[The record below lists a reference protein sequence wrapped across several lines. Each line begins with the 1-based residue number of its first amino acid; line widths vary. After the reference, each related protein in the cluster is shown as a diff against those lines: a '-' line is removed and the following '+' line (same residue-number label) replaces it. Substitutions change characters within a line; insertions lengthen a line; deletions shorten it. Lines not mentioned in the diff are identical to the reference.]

1 MNRKF
6 SIFPNIDL
14 TDQNKLIL
22 SGVIVST
29 IIIVALAFISIGN
42 IQKKLY
48 EGYSNF
54 GQLLTKTLA
63 IQTYELTR
71 DMPPEMR
78 NTILKTHSDSIIRTN
93 KDISY
98 LNFKDANGKV
108 IYSTNKDF
116 TSRLDGTKINISSP
130 IKDSFGKVTGS
141 VDIGLTAD
149 MARDVVKT
157 TKNSMLFIFTL
168 VWVVFTLVIFAN
180 SILIARELTMLHH
193 GVKEISSGKFGTMLD
208 YSQASGEI
216 KELFAAFNDMSKRLH
231 AFEEQNIDTITL
243 EKNKLE
249 SVLMSIANGVVVCDS
264 FDKITIINNAAQ
276 SILSATPSEIID
288 THIQDYCDT
297 NGVLCFKEK
306 IALFKNT
313 PLDIMEKKPLEFNV
327 DVASNVIKTIVSPI
341 YSKSH
346 DYLGYI
352 LVLIDITKE
361 AEVDKMKS
369 DFISNVSHELRT
381 PVTVLRTYADTLY
394 SFGNEFS
401 FDEQKEFIGTI
412 NQEVIRLNKM
422 VNDILDFSK
431 LQNDS
436 KLEMKYG
443 NIVNTINET
452 VNSLKV
458 LADEKNI
465 KISVI
470 AEPDLPEVPYN
481 EDSIERVLNN
491 LITNAIKY
499 SDNNSRVRIRA
510 ELSNQ
515 PDFIEIS
522 VEDFGMG
529 IAKEHLG
536 KIFDRFYRVEN
547 SSHSIKGTGLGLH
560 LARVAV
566 EKYHHGKIWVTSEVG
581 KGSVFSFALPLVM
594 KDDDAIEDSEYEIK
608 APQKT
613 HREIVEDFVPK
624 IAKNSDENYESYKPK
639 ERTEQNE
646 LEGDKTL
653 NKPLVKFEDD
663 APQGGDDVQ
672 DKISDWEI
680 SFEVREKA

>member
-1 MNRKF
+1 
-6 SIFPNIDL
+6 
-14 TDQNKLIL
+14 
-22 SGVIVST
+22 
-29 IIIVALAFISIGN
+29 
-42 IQKKLY
+42 
-48 EGYSNF
+48 
-54 GQLLTKTLA
+54 
-63 IQTYELTR
+63 
-71 DMPPEMR
+71 
-78 NTILKTHSDSIIRTN
+78 
-93 KDISY
+93 
-98 LNFKDANGKV
+98 
-108 IYSTNKDF
+108 
-116 TSRLDGTKINISSP
+116 
-130 IKDSFGKVTGS
+130 
-141 VDIGLTAD
+141 
-149 MARDVVKT
+149 
-157 TKNSMLFIFTL
+157 
-168 VWVVFTLVIFAN
+168 
-180 SILIARELTMLHH
+180 
-193 GVKEISSGKFGTMLD
+193 
-208 YSQASGEI
+208 
-216 KELFAAFNDMSKRLH
+216 
-231 AFEEQNIDTITL
+231 
-243 EKNKLE
+243 
-249 SVLMSIANGVVVCDS
+249 
-264 FDKITIINNAAQ
+264 
-276 SILSATPSEIID
+276 
-288 THIQDYCDT
+288 
-297 NGVLCFKEK
+297 
-306 IALFKNT
+306 
-313 PLDIMEKKPLEFNV
+313 
-327 DVASNVIKTIVSPI
+327 
-341 YSKSH
+341 
-346 DYLGYI
+346 
-352 LVLIDITKE
+352 
-361 AEVDKMKS
+361 
-369 DFISNVSHELRT
+369 
-381 PVTVLRTYADTLY
+381 
-394 SFGNEFS
+394 
-401 FDEQKEFIGTI
+401 
-412 NQEVIRLNKM
+412 M

-624 IAKNSDENYESYKPK
+624 IAKNSDGNYESYKPK

-646 LEGDKTL
+646 IEGDKTL

-663 APQGGDDVQ
+663 APQGDDDVQ

>member
-29 IIIVALAFISIGN
+29 IIIVALAVISIGN

-78 NTILKTHSDSIIRTN
+78 NTILKTHSESIIKTN
-93 KDISY
+93 RDISY

-108 IYSTNKDF
+108 IYSTNKEY

-157 TKNSMLFIFTL
+157 TKSSMLFIFTL
-168 VWVVFTLVIFAN
+168 VWVVFTLVILAN

-231 AFEEQNIDTITL
+231 AFEEQNIDTITF

-249 SVLMSIANGVVVCDS
+249 SVLMSIANGVVVCDN

-297 NGVLCFKEK
+297 NGVLCFREK

-327 DVASNVIKTIVSPI
+327 DVASSVIKTIVSPI

-394 SFGNEFS
+394 NFGNEFS

-431 LQNDS
+431 MQNDA
-436 KLEMKYG
+436 KLEKKYA
-443 NIVNTINET
+443 NIVETIDET

-465 KISVI
+465 KISVM
-470 AEPDLPEVPYN
+470 AEPNLPEVPYN
-481 EDSIERVLNN
+481 ADSIERVLNN

-499 SDNNSRVRIRA
+499 SENNSRVRIKA

-529 IAKEHLG
+529 IAKEHLS

-560 LARVAV
+560 LARVAI
-566 EKYHHGKIWVTSEVG
+566 EKYHGGKIWATSELG
-581 KGSVFSFALPLVM
+581 KGSVFTFALPLVM
-594 KDDDAIEDSEYEIK
+594 NEEGEVLGENTYEIQPIEK
-608 APQKT
+608 S

-624 IAKNSDENYESYKPK
+624 ISKTTTETINSYRGK

-653 NKPLVKFEDD
+653 NKPLVKFEDENENIENT
-663 APQGGDDVQ
+663 

>member
-29 IIIVALAFISIGN
+29 IIIVALAVISIGN

-78 NTILKTHSDSIIRTN
+78 NTILKTHSESIIKTN
-93 KDISY
+93 RDISY

-108 IYSTNKDF
+108 IYSTNKEY

-157 TKNSMLFIFTL
+157 TKSSMLFIFTL
-168 VWVVFTLVIFAN
+168 VWIVFTLVILAN

-231 AFEEQNIDTITL
+231 AFEEQNIDTITF

-249 SVLMSIANGVVVCDS
+249 SVLMSIANGVVVCDN

-297 NGVLCFKEK
+297 NGVLCFREK

-327 DVASNVIKTIVSPI
+327 DVASSVIKTIVSPI

-394 SFGNEFS
+394 NFGNEFS

-431 LQNDS
+431 MQNDA
-436 KLEMKYG
+436 KLEKKYA
-443 NIVNTINET
+443 NIVETIDET

-465 KISVI
+465 KISVM
-470 AEPDLPEVPYN
+470 AEPNLPEVPYN
-481 EDSIERVLNN
+481 VDSIERVLNN

-499 SDNNSRVRIRA
+499 SENNSRVGIKA

-529 IAKEHLG
+529 IAKEHLS

-560 LARVAV
+560 LARVAI
-566 EKYHHGKIWVTSEVG
+566 EKYHGGKIWATSELG
-581 KGSVFSFALPLVM
+581 KGSVFTFALPLVM
-594 KDDDAIEDSEYEIK
+594 NEEGEVLGENTYEIQPIEK
-608 APQKT
+608 S

-624 IAKNSDENYESYKPK
+624 ISKTTTETINSYRGK

-653 NKPLVKFEDD
+653 NKPLVKFEDENENIENT
-663 APQGGDDVQ
+663 

>member
-29 IIIVALAFISIGN
+29 IIIVALAVISIGN

-78 NTILKTHSDSIIRTN
+78 NTILKTHSESIIKTN
-93 KDISY
+93 RDISY

-108 IYSTNKDF
+108 IYSTNKEY

-157 TKNSMLFIFTL
+157 TKSSMLFIFTL
-168 VWVVFTLVIFAN
+168 VWIVFTLVILAN

-231 AFEEQNIDTITL
+231 AFEEQNIDTITF

-249 SVLMSIANGVVVCDS
+249 SVLMSIANGVVVCDN

-297 NGVLCFKEK
+297 NGVLCFREK

-327 DVASNVIKTIVSPI
+327 DVASSVIKTIVSPI

-394 SFGNEFS
+394 NFGNEFS

-431 LQNDS
+431 MQNDA
-436 KLEMKYG
+436 KLEKKYA
-443 NIVNTINET
+443 NIVETIDET

-465 KISVI
+465 KISVM
-470 AEPDLPEVPYN
+470 AEPNLPEVPYN
-481 EDSIERVLNN
+481 VDSIERVLNN

-499 SDNNSRVRIRA
+499 SENNSRVRIKA

-529 IAKEHLG
+529 IAKEHLS

-560 LARVAV
+560 LARVAI
-566 EKYHHGKIWVTSEVG
+566 EKYHGGKIWATSELG
-581 KGSVFSFALPLVM
+581 KGSVFTFALPLVM
-594 KDDDAIEDSEYEIK
+594 NEEGEVLGENTYEIQPIEK
-608 APQKT
+608 S

-624 IAKNSDENYESYKPK
+624 ISKTT

-653 NKPLVKFEDD
+653 NKPLVKFEDENENIENT
-663 APQGGDDVQ
+663 

>member
-130 IKDSFGKVTGS
+130 IKDGFGKVTGS

-157 TKNSMLFIFTL
+157 TKSSMLFIFTL
-168 VWVVFTLVIFAN
+168 VWIVFTLVIFAN

-231 AFEEQNIDTITL
+231 VFEEQNIDTITF

-249 SVLMSIANGVVVCDS
+249 SVLMSIANGVVVCDN

-276 SILSATPSEIID
+276 AILSATPSEIID

-313 PLDIMEKKPLEFNV
+313 PLDIMEKKPLEFNI
-327 DVASNVIKTIVSPI
+327 DVASSVIKTIVSPI

-394 SFGNEFS
+394 NYGNEFN

-431 LQNDS
+431 LQNDA
-436 KLEMKYG
+436 KLEKKYG

-470 AEPDLPEVPYN
+470 SEPDLPEVPYN

-499 SDNNSRVRIRA
+499 SDNNSRIRIRA
-510 ELSNQ
+510 ELSNK
-515 PDFIEIS
+515 PDFVEIS

-536 KIFDRFYRVEN
+536 KLFDRFYRVEN

-566 EKYHHGKIWVTSEVG
+566 EKYHGGKIWVTSEVG
-581 KGSVFSFALPLVM
+581 KGSVFSFTLPLVLT
-594 KDDDAIEDSEYEIK
+594 DDEVAGDDAYEISP
-608 APQKT
+608 AQKT
-613 HREIVEDFVPK
+613 HREMVEDFVPK
-624 IAKNSDENYESYKPK
+624 IAKTQTEAQEPYRPK

-653 NKPLVKFEDD
+653 NKPLVKFEEENLPDENS
-663 APQGGDDVQ
+663 

>member
-22 SGVIVST
+22 TGVIVST
-29 IIIVALAFISIGN
+29 IIIVALAVISIGN

-78 NTILKTHSDSIIRTN
+78 NTILKTHSESIIKTN

-108 IYSTNKDF
+108 IYSTNKEY

-168 VWVVFTLVIFAN
+168 VWVVFTLVILAN

-327 DVASNVIKTIVSPI
+327 DVASSVIKTIVSPI

-394 SFGNEFS
+394 NYGNEFQ
-401 FDEQKEFIGTI
+401 FEEQKEFIGTI
-412 NQEVIRLNKM
+412 NQEIIRLNKM

-431 LQNDS
+431 LQNDA
-436 KLEMKYG
+436 KLEKKYG
-443 NIVNTINET
+443 NIVETIDET

-470 AEPDLPEVPYN
+470 AEPNLPEVPYN
-481 EDSIERVLNN
+481 SDSIERVLNN

-499 SDNNSRVRIRA
+499 SGNNSRVRIRA

-547 SSHSIKGTGLGLH
+547 ASHSIKGTGLGLH
-560 LARVAV
+560 LARVSI
-566 EKYHHGKIWVTSEVG
+566 EKYHGGKIWATSELG

-594 KDDDAIEDSEYEIK
+594 NEDGDVIGENTYEI
-608 APQKT
+608 QNVEKT
-613 HREIVEDFVPK
+613 HREIVEDFNPK
-624 IAKNSDENYESYKPK
+624 FTKLSAETIASYRAK
-639 ERTEQNE
+639 ERTGQNE
-646 LEGDKTL
+646 FEGDKTL
-653 NKPLVKFEDD
+653 NKPLVEFEENKALED
-663 APQGGDDVQ
+663 GT

>member
-22 SGVIVST
+22 SGVVVST
-29 IIIVALAFISIGN
+29 IIIVALAVISIGN

-78 NTILKTHSDSIIRTN
+78 NTILKTHSESIIKTN

-108 IYSTNKDF
+108 IYSTNKEY

-157 TKNSMLFIFTL
+157 TKSSMLFIFTL
-168 VWVVFTLVIFAN
+168 VWVVFTLVILAN

-249 SVLMSIANGVVVCDS
+249 SVLMSIANGVVVCDN

-297 NGVLCFKEK
+297 NGVLCFKDK

-327 DVASNVIKTIVSPI
+327 EVASSVIKTIVSPI

-394 SFGNEFS
+394 NFGNEFN

-431 LQNDS
+431 MQNDA
-436 KLEMKYG
+436 KLEKKYG
-443 NIVNTINET
+443 NIVETIDET

-470 AEPDLPEVPYN
+470 AEPNLPEVPYN
-481 EDSIERVLNN
+481 ADSIERVLNN

-560 LARVAV
+560 LARVAI
-566 EKYHHGKIWVTSEVG
+566 EKYHGGKIWATSELG
-581 KGSVFSFALPLVM
+581 KGSVFSFALPLLMNEEGEVLG
-594 KDDDAIEDSEYEIK
+594 ENTYEIQ
-608 APQKT
+608 PIEKT
-613 HREIVEDFVPK
+613 HREIVENFVPK
-624 IAKNSDENYESYKPK
+624 ISKSATETIGSYRAK

-653 NKPLVKFEDD
+653 NKPLVKFEDENENIENT
-663 APQGGDDVQ
+663 

>member
-22 SGVIVST
+22 SGVVVST

-624 IAKNSDENYESYKPK
+624 IAKNSDGNYESYKPK

-646 LEGDKTL
+646 IEGDKTL

-663 APQGGDDVQ
+663 APQGDDDVQ

>member
-29 IIIVALAFISIGN
+29 IIIVALAVISIGN

-78 NTILKTHSDSIIRTN
+78 NTILKTHSESIIKTN
-93 KDISY
+93 RDISY

-108 IYSTNKDF
+108 IYSTNKEY

-157 TKNSMLFIFTL
+157 TKSSMLFIFTL
-168 VWVVFTLVIFAN
+168 VWIVFTLVILAN

-231 AFEEQNIDTITL
+231 AFEEQNIDTITF

-249 SVLMSIANGVVVCDS
+249 SVLMSIANGVVVCDN

-297 NGVLCFKEK
+297 NGVLCFREK

-327 DVASNVIKTIVSPI
+327 DVASSVIKTIVSPI

-394 SFGNEFS
+394 NFGNEFS

-431 LQNDS
+431 MQNDA
-436 KLEMKYG
+436 KLEKKYA
-443 NIVNTINET
+443 NIVETIDET

-465 KISVI
+465 KISVM
-470 AEPDLPEVPYN
+470 AEPNLPEVPYN
-481 EDSIERVLNN
+481 VDSIERVLNN

-499 SDNNSRVRIRA
+499 SENNSRVRIKA

-529 IAKEHLG
+529 IAKEHLS

-560 LARVAV
+560 LARVAI
-566 EKYHHGKIWVTSEVG
+566 EKYHGGKIWATSELG
-581 KGSVFSFALPLVM
+581 KGSVFTFALPLVM
-594 KDDDAIEDSEYEIK
+594 NEEGEVLGENTYEIQPIEK
-608 APQKT
+608 S

-624 IAKNSDENYESYKPK
+624 ISKTTTETINSYRGK

-653 NKPLVKFEDD
+653 NKPLVKFEDENENIENT
-663 APQGGDDVQ
+663 

>member
-29 IIIVALAFISIGN
+29 IIIVALAVISIGN

-78 NTILKTHSDSIIRTN
+78 NTILKTHSDSIIKTN

-98 LNFKDANGKV
+98 LNFKDASGKV

-168 VWVVFTLVIFAN
+168 VWVVFTLVILAN

-327 DVASNVIKTIVSPI
+327 DVASSVIKTIVSPI

-394 SFGNEFS
+394 NFGNEFA
-401 FDEQKEFIGTI
+401 FEEQKEFIGTI

-431 LQNDS
+431 LQNDT
-436 KLEMKYG
+436 KLEKKYG
-443 NIVNTINET
+443 NIVSTIDET

-470 AEPDLPEVPYN
+470 AEPNLPEVPYN

-499 SDNNSRVRIRA
+499 SDNNSRIRIRA

-560 LARVAV
+560 LARVAI
-566 EKYHHGKIWVTSEVG
+566 EKYHGGKIWATSELG

-594 KDDDAIEDSEYEIK
+594 NEEGEIIGENTYEIQPIEK
-608 APQKT
+608 S

-624 IAKNSDENYESYKPK
+624 MSKNSTETITPYRAK

-653 NKPLVKFEDD
+653 NKPLVKFEDEV
-663 APQGGDDVQ
+663 VQ
-672 DKISDWEI
+672 EDNVDKISDWEI

>member
-29 IIIVALAFISIGN
+29 IIIVALAVISIGN

-78 NTILKTHSDSIIRTN
+78 NAILKTHSDSIIKTN

-108 IYSTNKDF
+108 IYSTNKEY

-168 VWVVFTLVIFAN
+168 VWVVFTLVILAN

-264 FDKITIINNAAQ
+264 FDKITIVNNAAQ

-288 THIQDYCDT
+288 TRIQDYCDT

-313 PLDIMEKKPLEFNV
+313 PLDIIEKKPLEFNV

-394 SFGNEFS
+394 NFGNEFS

-431 LQNDS
+431 LQNDT
-436 KLEMKYG
+436 KIEKKYN
-443 NIVNTINET
+443 NIVSTIDET

-470 AEPDLPEVPYN
+470 AEPNLPEVPYN

-499 SDNNSRVRIRA
+499 SDNNSRIRIRA

-560 LARVAV
+560 LARVAI
-566 EKYHHGKIWVTSEVG
+566 EKYHGGKIWATSELG

-594 KDDDAIEDSEYEIK
+594 NDDGDIIGENTYEIQPIEK
-608 APQKT
+608 S

-624 IAKNSDENYESYKPK
+624 ISKTSNEVVAPYRAK
-639 ERTEQNE
+639 ERTAQNE

-653 NKPLVKFEDD
+653 NKPLIKLDQEEVIDD
-663 APQGGDDVQ
+663 NV

>member
-29 IIIVALAFISIGN
+29 IIIVALAVISIGN

-78 NTILKTHSDSIIRTN
+78 NTILKTHSDSIIKTN

-108 IYSTNKDF
+108 IYSTNKEF

-149 MARDVVKT
+149 MARDVVKA

-168 VWVVFTLVIFAN
+168 VWVVFTLVILAN

-249 SVLMSIANGVVVCDS
+249 SVLMSIANGVVVCDN

-276 SILSATPSEIID
+276 SILSATPSEIIG

-297 NGVLCFKEK
+297 NGALCFRDK
-306 IALFKNT
+306 ITLFKNT

-327 DVASNVIKTIVSPI
+327 DVASSVIKTIVSPI

-394 SFGNEFS
+394 NFGNEFA
-401 FDEQKEFIGTI
+401 FEEQKEFIGTI

-431 LQNDS
+431 LQNDT
-436 KLEMKYG
+436 KLEKKYG
-443 NIVNTINET
+443 NIVSTIDET

-470 AEPDLPEVPYN
+470 AEPNLPEVPYN

-499 SDNNSRVRIRA
+499 SDNNSRIRIRA

-560 LARVAV
+560 LARVAI
-566 EKYHHGKIWVTSEVG
+566 EKYHGGKIWATSELG
-581 KGSVFSFALPLVM
+581 KGSVFSFALPLV
-594 KDDDAIEDSEYEIK
+594 INEEGEIVGENTYEIQPIEK
-608 APQKT
+608 S
-613 HREIVEDFVPK
+613 HREIIEDFVPK
-624 IAKNSDENYESYKPK
+624 MVKNSSEAITPYRAK

-646 LEGDKTL
+646 FEGDKTL

-663 APQGGDDVQ
+663 VNEEESV